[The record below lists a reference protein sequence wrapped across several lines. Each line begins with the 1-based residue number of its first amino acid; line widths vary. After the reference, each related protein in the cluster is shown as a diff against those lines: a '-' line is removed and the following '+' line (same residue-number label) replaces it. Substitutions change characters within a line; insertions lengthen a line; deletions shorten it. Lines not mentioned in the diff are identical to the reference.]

1 MARRTVAR
9 RRASTRLC
17 SATGALAA
25 VASALLAGAGPALAA
40 DGGQVWTTAGCGT
53 CHTLNVTGSRA
64 RVGPNLD
71 EVAPTAVQVAAQV
84 RSGGAGMPSFSSK
97 LSAEQIDAVAGFV
110 AANAGRLPGSKPIG
124 GTITPTITGPLP
136 AAAPWVVSL
145 QQKLAALGLFSGPQT
160 GVFGPLTTAAVI
172 AFQSRAGLTPDGKW
186 GPASQAALERA
197 VAAGGVAST
206 KGKAAKG
213 TTTATTTTATTT
225 TATTTT
231 AAPATTPAASATTTT
246 AAAATA
252 LPAPLAWVK
261 SLQQKLARLGLFS
274 GPANGVLGPVTTA
287 SIKAFQAKAGLK
299 ADGLWGPSSQA
310 ALVTAIAALG

>member
-1 MARRTVAR
+1 MARRGVAR
-9 RRASTRLC
+9 KRAITRLW
-17 SATGALAA
+17 SAAGALAA

-40 DGGQVWTTAGCGT
+40 DGGQVWTTAGCGA

-84 RSGGAGMPSFSSK
+84 RSGSARMPSFSSK

-124 GTITPTITGPLP
+124 GTIVPTATGPLP
-136 AAAPWVVSL
+136 PAQPWVVSL

-160 GVFGPLTTAAVI
+160 GVFGPLTTAVVV

-197 VAAGGVAST
+197 IAAGGVASPQ
-206 KGKAAKG
+206 GKAAKG
-213 TTTATTTTATTT
+213 TT

>member
-1 MARRTVAR
+1 MKARLRLGAIVAVVVT
-9 RRASTRLC
+9 A
-17 SATGALAA
+17 
-25 VASALLAGAGPALAA
+25 ALLAGAGPALAA
-40 DGGQVWTTAGCGT
+40 DGGQVWTAAGCGA

-84 RSGGAGMPSFSSK
+84 RSGGGGMPSFATK

-110 AANAGRLPGSKPIG
+110 AANAGRLPGSTPIG
-124 GTITPTITGPLP
+124 GTIVATATGPLP
-136 AAAPWVVSL
+136 AAQPWVVSL
-145 QQKLAALGLFSGPQT
+145 QRKLASLGLFSGPQT
-160 GVFGPLTTAAVI
+160 GVFGPVTAAAVI
-172 AFQSRAGLTPDGKW
+172 AFQSKAGLTLDGKW

-197 VAAGGVAST
+197 LAAGGITSA

-213 TTTATTTTATTT
+213 KAAKDTTTKGTTTNAATTTI
-225 TATTTT
+225 
-231 AAPATTPAASATTTT
+231 AAPATTPAAAATTT
-246 AAAATA
+246 AAATA

-261 SLQQKLARLGLFS
+261 SLQQELARLGLFT
-274 GPANGVLGPVTTA
+274 GPANGVLGPVTTG

-299 ADGLWGPSSQA
+299 ADGLWGPASQA

>member
-1 MARRTVAR
+1 MACFGVASGW
-9 RRASTRLC
+9 AKARLRL
-17 SATGALAA
+17 GAIGAA
-25 VASALLAGAGPALAA
+25 IVTSALLTGAGAGPALAA
-40 DGGQVWTTAGCGT
+40 DGGQVWTTAGCGA

-71 EVAPTAVQVAAQV
+71 EAAPTAVQVAAQV
-84 RSGGAGMPSFSSK
+84 RSGGGGMPSFASK

-110 AANAGRLPGSKPIG
+110 AANAGRLPGSTPIG
-124 GTITPTITGPLP
+124 GTIVATATGPLP
-136 AAAPWVVSL
+136 AAQPWVVSL
-145 QQKLAALGLFSGPQT
+145 QRKLASLGLFSGPQT
-160 GVFGPLTTAAVI
+160 GVFGPVTTAAVI
-172 AFQSRAGLTPDGKW
+172 AFQSKAGLTPDGKW

-197 VAAGGVAST
+197 IAAGGVTAA
-206 KGKAAKG
+206 KGKATKG
-213 TTTATTTTATTT
+213 TTKT

-231 AAPATTPAASATTTT
+231 AAPATTPAATTPAAAATTT
-246 AAAATA
+246 AAAPA

-261 SLQQKLARLGLFS
+261 SLQQKLARLGFFT

-299 ADGLWGPSSQA
+299 ADGLWGPASQA